1 MAQMGITC
9 VEESVS
15 VCHNASG
22 SRFANV
28 TKSHYR
34 NGYTTW
40 VYVVYTIQVPGHCI
54 QLLPFSMNIF
64 FAKDPNL
71 GAMVEADT
79 MPCTDRT
86 YTNRRVGKPHLRR
99 KTAG

>member
-1 MAQMGITC
+1 MDTQ
-9 VEESVS
+9 
-15 VCHNASG
+15 H
-22 SRFANV
+22 
-28 TKSHYR
+28 
-34 NGYTTW
+34 GYTW
-40 VYVVYTIQVPGHCI
+40 YTQSKSLVTAFSFC
-54 QLLPFSMNIF
+54 LSSMNIF

-71 GAMVEADT
+71 GAMVKADT